1 VITNHINREEFQQK
15 IRAMRVKLHMENNKT
30 LTWVIYISVCMFALL
45 FVLGAVTLILTLLL
59 LFIVGLPLAF
69 IEGIIKGYRKNE

>member
-1 VITNHINREEFQQK
+1 MITNHINREEFQQK

-45 FVLGAVTLILTLLL
+45 FVLGAVTLILTLLI
-59 LFIVGLPLAF
+59 LFIIGLPLAF
-69 IEGIIKGYRKNE
+69 IEGVIKGYRKNE

>member
-1 VITNHINREEFQQK
+1 MITNHINKEEFQQK

-30 LTWVIYISVCMFALL
+30 LTWVIYIAISMVALL
-45 FVLGAVTLILTLLL
+45 FILGAVTLILTILL

-69 IEGIIKGYRKNE
+69 IEGVIKGYRKNE

>member
-1 VITNHINREEFQQK
+1 MITNHINREEFQQK

>member
-1 VITNHINREEFQQK
+1 MITNHINREEFQQK

-59 LFIVGLPLAF
+59 LFIIGLPLAF
-69 IEGIIKGYRKNE
+69 IEGVIKGYRKNE

>member
-1 VITNHINREEFQQK
+1 VITNHINKEEFQQK

-30 LTWVIYISVCMFALL
+30 LTWVIYIAISMVALL
-45 FVLGAVTLILTLLL
+45 FILGAVTLILTILL

-69 IEGIIKGYRKNE
+69 IEGVIKGYRKNE